1 MNIILIISTI
11 ILPIMSLQIFTFQTP
26 IIYDKDDLSV
36 KSNSYPITFKDTD
49 PKGSAFEMLKG
60 VKHIKPKLCINCKH
74 FITDNDTGKFG
85 KCSLFPKK
93 EGKINFL
100 VNGVNDTLYYYCS
113 ISRELNDMCGEEG
126 KFYTPLH
133 I

>member
-1 MNIILIISTI
+1 MIIIFIFFTI
-11 ILPIMSLQIFTFQTP
+11 FLPIMSL
-26 IIYDKDDLSV
+26 
-36 KSNSYPITFKDTD
+36 
-49 PKGSAFEMLKG
+49 
-60 VKHIKPKLCINCKH
+60 KHIKPKLCINCKH

-100 VNGVNDTLYYYCS
+100 VNGLNESLYYHCS

-126 KFYTPLH
+126 KFYKKKIVKNGPF
-133 I
+133 